1 MGDDAN
7 DTAYRALEVIKP
19 RKVWTSRTCSLNK
32 GVPFLPRLMLFNSIF
47 FICGFLPVVALG
59 FFLLGRAS
67 QHLAALWLC
76 AASLFFYGWWNVN
89 YVWLLLTSVVF
100 NYAMGYLIGH
110 AGPPRARVLIT
121 LAVTIDLLLLGYYK
135 YTGFFLDSWDRVT
148 GFDWSL
154 GHIILPLGISF
165 FSFTQIAFLVD
176 VYRKKASEYNFVHYL
191 LFVTYFPHLIAGPI
205 LHHAQMMPQ
214 FAQRS
219 TYHLNWKNIA
229 MGATIFI
236 IGLGKKVLIADLL
249 SGYSRPIFQGVTDG
263 GTPMFM
269 EAWIGA
275 LSYTLQLYFDF
286 SGYTD
291 MAIGISLMF
300 NIRLPLNFNSP
311 YKAVSIVDFWRRWH
325 MTLSAFLRDYL
336 YISLGGNRCGP
347 MRRYVNLLLTMLLG
361 GLWHGAG
368 WTFVVWGGLHGLYL
382 CINHAFMAFRQRI
395 GWEVNRFGKWES
407 IPAIGLTFLSVMV
420 AWVFFR
426 ADNMASALSLLRGMA
441 GLNGLSLPAEWQHSS
456 VMAHLGWLPGF
467 HHAVF
472 NGYMP
477 LTFPVVRYSNNSLPK
492 LALGLFIVWFL
503 PNTQQ
508 WMGYVEEKAASLPA
522 GALGFLSRFHWQPE
536 RWYVWLS
543 AGLVLGFCMLEM
555 ASGPASEFLYF
566 QF

>member
-1 MGDDAN
+1 
-7 DTAYRALEVIKP
+7 
-19 RKVWTSRTCSLNK
+19 
-32 GVPFLPRLMLFNSIF
+32 MLFNSIF

-59 FFLLGRAS
+59 FFLFGRAS

-76 AASLFFYGWWNVN
+76 GASLFFYGWWNVN

-100 NYAMGYLIGH
+100 NYTMGYLIGR
-110 AGPPRARVLIT
+110 AGPRRSQAWLT
-121 LAVTIDLLLLGYYK
+121 LAVTADLLLLGYYK
-135 YTGFFLDSWDRVT
+135 YTAFFLDSWDQVT

-214 FAQRS
+214 FAQRT

-229 MGATIFI
+229 MGTTIFI
-236 IGLGKKVLIADLL
+236 IGLGKKVLMADLL

-311 YKAVSIVDFWRRWH
+311 YKAASIVDFWRRWH

-347 MRRYVNLLLTMLLG
+347 VRRYVNLLLTMLLG

-407 IPAIGLTFLSVMV
+407 IPAVGLTFLSVMV

-426 ADNMASALSLLRGMA
+426 ADNLASALSLLRGMA

-456 VMAHLGWLPGF
+456 LMAHLGWLPGF

-477 LTFPVVRYSNNSLPK
+477 LTFPVVYYSNNSLPK

-508 WMGYVEEKAASLPA
+508 WMGYVEEKAASAPA
-522 GALGFLSRFHWQPE
+522 GLLGILSRFHWQPE

-543 AGLVLGFCMLEM
+543 AGLVLGFSMLEM